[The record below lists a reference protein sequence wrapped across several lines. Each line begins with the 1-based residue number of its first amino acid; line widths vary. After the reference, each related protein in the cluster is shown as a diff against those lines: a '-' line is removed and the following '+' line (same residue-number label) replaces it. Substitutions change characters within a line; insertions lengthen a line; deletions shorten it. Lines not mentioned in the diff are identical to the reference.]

1 MFINIIDLYIVG
13 DFLFDNIFI
22 SMNLQEQVY
31 RIQSMMGLIIE
42 EEQDK
47 SVVLLDGTSSAG
59 KSHTLKHLSAVPY
72 YKANDPNRWVVI
84 GTDDFSGK
92 GEGEERRLKL
102 DTPDIADWAKGKE
115 YGIVSGLYR
124 KDGDGKDVPK
134 NPYEDE
140 YIEGTDP
147 RLWYVAQEIK
157 TGPWKK
163 IAIDD
168 IGKGILQYLPGVKI
182 KYILLHTPLYVLLK
196 NVYERNERAKNDP
209 NFKNDNR
216 DVKMVLDQY
225 SEKYE
230 ATKSKPDIN
239 EGDPTTVLTKG
250 GVTDLLQK
258 NGMSDEH
265 INEFLNNINLTDD
278 GDYYIK
284 VRDTYMTPETQL
296 VNVDSERTVYLK
308 DIDKALK

>member
-1 MFINIIDLYIVG
+1 
-13 DFLFDNIFI
+13 
-22 SMNLQEQVY
+22 
-31 RIQSMMGLIIE
+31 MGLIIE

-59 KSHTLKHLSAVPY
+59 KSHTLKHLRSVPY
-72 YKANDPNRWVVI
+72 YKANDPNQWVVI
-84 GTDDFSGK
+84 GTDDFSGT
-92 GEGEERRLKL
+92 GEEGEERRLKL
-102 DTPDIADWAKGKE
+102 DHPNIRKWAKENGE

-124 KDGDGKDVPK
+124 KDGKDVPE
-134 NPYEDE
+134 NSYEDE
-140 YIEGTDP
+140 YIQNTDP

-196 NVYERNERAKNDP
+196 NVYERNERVKNDP
-209 NFKNDNR
+209 NSKNDNR

-258 NGMSDEH
+258 NGVSDEH
-265 INEFLNNINLTDD
+265 IEEFLNNINLTED

-284 VRDTYMTPETQL
+284 VRDSYMTPETQL

>member
-1 MFINIIDLYIVG
+1 
-13 DFLFDNIFI
+13 
-22 SMNLQEQVY
+22 MNLQEQIS

-59 KSHTLKHLSAVPY
+59 KSHTLKHLRSVPY
-72 YKANDPNRWVVI
+72 YKANDPNQWVVI
-84 GTDDFSGK
+84 GTDDFSGT
-92 GEGEERRLKL
+92 GEEGEERRLKL
-102 DTPDIADWAKGKE
+102 DHPNIRKWAKENGE

-124 KDGDGKDVPK
+124 KDGKDVPE
-134 NPYEDE
+134 NSYEDE
-140 YIEGTDP
+140 YIQNTDP

-168 IGKGILQYLPGVKI
+168 IGKEILKYLPGVKI

-196 NVYERNERAKNDP
+196 NVYERNERVKNDP

-258 NGMSDEH
+258 NGVSDEH
-265 INEFLNNINLTDD
+265 IEEFLNSINLTDD

-308 DIDKALK
+308 DIDNALK

>member
-1 MFINIIDLYIVG
+1 MK
-13 DFLFDNIFI
+13 
-22 SMNLQEQVY
+22 LQEQIS
-31 RIQSMMGLIIE
+31 RIHSMMGLIIE
-42 EEQDK
+42 EKQDK

-59 KSHTLKHLSAVPY
+59 KSHTLKHLRAVPY

-84 GTDDFSGK
+84 GTDDFSGT

-102 DTPDIADWAKGKE
+102 DHPNIRQWAKE
-115 YGIVSGLYR
+115 NQDVGIVSGLYR
-124 KDGDGKDVPK
+124 EDGKDVPK
-134 NPYEDE
+134 NPYENE
-140 YIEGTDP
+140 YIKGTDA

-209 NFKNDNR
+209 NFKNDDR

-230 ATKSKPDIN
+230 ATQSKPDIN

-258 NGMSDEH
+258 NGMSDKH